1 MAVGFSTLIITRHSM
16 AKPGQSSFRRI
27 LLSRLLLLSVPVLL
41 TGVYV
46 TYRKARSVLLETA
59 RQNLTESAVR
69 KGESIQQSITA
80 LQANLVTASETV
92 VLQSSSPESY
102 KPFINQLAQ
111 QLPTPIQCVQLSDL
125 KTKAIAASTCDNQ
138 LLTPTE
144 VNLWPKEQRQFVLD
158 RSKVYVTALLPQ
170 QPSTVLKG
178 TPPSSN
184 PPGTEKAQQTHST
197 GQLNLVL
204 SAPVYNSAG
213 QLQYAL
219 SIQSA
224 LVQPERVERG
234 SLSGY
239 PVVISEEGTIL
250 SHPYPDRV
258 GSNINQEAD
267 AARLKDVVKNAI
279 AGRKDFQHLFSFE
292 KNGVELLAGY
302 TSIPSPITAQQ
313 NQQWTILA
321 VTRLDSALAGLKD
334 IQQVLFILTCCLIAA
349 SFLATLYIA
358 RDMAR
363 PLEKLRDYA
372 LNNSRLHSTD
382 RIPQNFQ
389 IREINQLS
397 EALDGMIVRMRD
409 WAEELEAAW
418 KEAQAANQLKNEF
431 LANTS
436 HELRTPLNGIIG
448 CLRLVRDGFCD
459 DREEELDFLQRADDA
474 AIHLLGIINDV
485 LDIAKIEAGKLS
497 VEMEPVDLRKLL
509 NEVINLQAVPIQQKG
524 IQFHTTDLHE
534 VIAVCADPAK
544 LKQVLLNVVGNAVKF
559 TNSGSITISTRI
571 EPTPETAVPSL
582 KARPHQ
588 GSGSIDSGDFSSRKE
603 KGGVSS
609 RENGTKDAS
618 LGADASQVVVTV
630 KDTGIGI
637 DPTQQHKLFRPFVM
651 VDGSTTRQF
660 GGTGLG
666 LAISRNLMGLMQGS
680 ITLSSKGDGQG
691 TTVEIVLPI
700 IEQSRLSSGEPP
712 KSIAVTQ
719 MSNGEVSTDGCE
731 PMSGSSQ
738 LNPPL
743 QTDTSAA
750 DSNGAMTKP

>member
-144 VNLWPKEQRQFVLD
+144 VNLWPKEQRQFVLN

-184 PPGTEKAQQTHST
+184 PPDTEKAKQPDST

-239 PVVISEEGTIL
+239 PVVITEEGTIL

-302 TSIPSPITAQQ
+302 ASIPSPITAQQ

-334 IQQVLFILTCCLIAA
+334 IQEVLFILTCCLIAA

-358 RDMAR
+358 RYLAR

-372 LNNSRLHSTD
+372 LNNSRLHSTG

-571 EPTPETAVPSL
+571 EPTPETAAPSL

-700 IEQSRLSSGEPP
+700 IEQSRLSSGEAP

-719 MSNGEVSTDGCE
+719 MTNGEVSTDGCE

-750 DSNGAMTKP
+750 DSNGARTKP

>member
-92 VLQSSSPESY
+92 VLQSSSPEAY
-102 KPFINQLAQ
+102 KLFINQLAQ

-144 VNLWPKEQRQFVLD
+144 VNLWPKEQRQFRLD

-170 QPSTVLKG
+170 QPSTVLKE
-178 TPPSSN
+178 TSPSSN
-184 PPGTEKAQQTHST
+184 PPDTEKAKQPDSI

-239 PVVISEEGTIL
+239 PVVITEEGTIL

-302 TSIPSPITAQQ
+302 ASIPSPITAQQ

-358 RDMAR
+358 RYLAR

-680 ITLSSKGDGQG
+680 ITLSSQGDGQG

-700 IEQSRLSSGEPP
+700 IEQSRLSSGEAP

-719 MSNGEVSTDGCE
+719 MNNCESSTDGSQ

>member
-184 PPGTEKAQQTHST
+184 PPDTEKAKQPDST

-239 PVVISEEGTIL
+239 PVVITEEGTIL

-302 TSIPSPITAQQ
+302 ASIPSPITAQQ

-358 RDMAR
+358 RYLAR

-700 IEQSRLSSGEPP
+700 IEQSRLSSGEAP
-712 KSIAVTQ
+712 KINRCYSD
-719 MSNGEVSTDGCE
+719 E
-731 PMSGSSQ
+731 
-738 LNPPL
+738 
-743 QTDTSAA
+743 
-750 DSNGAMTKP
+750 